1 MTRTFDAK
9 LRKTSLE
16 AMLADMLVETT
27 AHQPLTVVLE
37 LMAAADRCRA
47 DVGSPRPA
55 SLAAEIDAVLAP
67 SMAALDEA
75 SRAAATGRGA
85 GWDLEAAA
93 AALMQVC
100 ALAHA
105 S

>member
-1 MTRTFDAK
+1 
-9 LRKTSLE
+9 
-16 AMLADMLVETT
+16 
-27 AHQPLTVVLE
+27 
-37 LMAAADRCRA
+37 MAAVLSNLGVVAEYEGDLTGANDFHQR
-47 DVGSPRPA
+47 
-55 SLAAEIDAVLAP
+55 SLALRTEIGDRWAIAVSHTNIGMIAVLP